1 MKNLTDKQSLRPS
14 GLKQSLRP
22 TDLGLNRKNLEQLK
36 VELEELEKVKLP
48 AAMKKFGIAY
58 QEGGESEADPNISL
72 ADDEVAVLAA
82 LISDLKTEIA
92 RLEKELKG
100 EE

>member
-1 MKNLTDKQSLRPS
+1 MKNLTDKQSLRLR
-14 GLKQSLRP
+14 LKQSLHP
-22 TDLGLNRKNLEQLK
+22 IDLGLKRKNLEQLK

-48 AAMKKFGIAY
+48 VAMKKFGIAY
-58 QEGGESEADPNISL
+58 QEGIEGEADPNISL